1 MVLNLVLDKKI
12 LSDANVTLDDLQK
25 LKFQEFGEIVVILD
39 KLVQLDLIKR
49 LPNEQAMAFAPTS
62 LLLPSQEIDK

>member
-1 MVLNLVLDKKI
+1 MPMLP
-12 LSDANVTLDDLQK
+12 LDDLQK

-49 LPNEQAMAFAPTS
+49 LPNEQAMEFAPTS
-62 LLLPSQEIDK
+62 LLLPSAGI